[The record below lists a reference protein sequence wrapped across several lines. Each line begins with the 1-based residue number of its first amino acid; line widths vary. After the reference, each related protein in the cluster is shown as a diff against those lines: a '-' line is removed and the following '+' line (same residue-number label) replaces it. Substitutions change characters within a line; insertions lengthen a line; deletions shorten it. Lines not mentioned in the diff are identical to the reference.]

1 MQGVFRLNKKVTAI
15 ASIAL
20 LSTSLAACN
29 ANNGAMDEGNNAN
42 RGNGNAQPIGYYTDE
57 NTTRDNEGPV
67 TELLDGRNNAAN
79 QQGNRNAA
87 TRDNQGTTG
96 NNQPTKVNQ
105 GNQGRTPNGTQG
117 NNLGNNSMRQ
127 VNNANNG
134 QNNQTTQQGNQN
146 NASGN
151 NRYADMNY
159 HGHLNT
165 EGYYG
170 REERELS
177 ERVRKTVEKMKNVED
192 AHVVVTDNNILVAV
206 DTNDK
211 NDKAMRE
218 SITKE
223 LSNVASGR
231 NVQVVTDEGT
241 VSRVRNINNNI
252 NNGGERGT
260 IDTDINNL
268 MNDLGDAIRRP
279 FTGNR

>member
-1 MQGVFRLNKKVTAI
+1 MNKKVTAI

-29 ANNGAMDEGNNAN
+29 ANNGAMDEGNNGN
-42 RGNGNAQPIGYYTDE
+42 RGNGNAQPIGYYTNE
-57 NTTRDNEGPV
+57 NTNRDNEGPV
-67 TELLDGRNNAAN
+67 TEFLDGRNNAAN

-87 TRDNQGTTG
+87 TRGNQGTNG
-96 NNQPTKVNQ
+96 NTNQPTQVNQ
-105 GNQGRTPNGTQG
+105 GNQGRTSDG
-117 NNLGNNSMRQ
+117 NQANNQGNNSMRQ
-127 VNNANNG
+127 VNNATNNNG
-134 QNNQTTQQGNQN
+134 QNNQTAQQGNQN
-146 NASGN
+146 NGANRN
-151 NRYADMNY
+151 NRYTDMNY

-177 ERVRKTVEKMKNVED
+177 ERVRETVEKMNNVEN
-192 AHVVVTDNNILVAV
+192 ANVVVTDDNILVAV
-206 DTNDK
+206 DTNDN
-211 NDKAMRE
+211 NDKAMKE
-218 SITKE
+218 NITKE
-223 LSNVASGR
+223 LRNVTSGR

-252 NNGGERGT
+252 NNGGERGM